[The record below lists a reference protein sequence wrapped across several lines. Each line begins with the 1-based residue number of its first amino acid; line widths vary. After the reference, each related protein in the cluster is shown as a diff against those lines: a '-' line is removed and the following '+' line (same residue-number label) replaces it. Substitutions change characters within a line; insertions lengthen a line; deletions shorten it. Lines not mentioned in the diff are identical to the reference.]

1 MIELYTDSTPNGFK
15 ISIALEELELEY
27 KAHNVDFSVEEQKTP
42 DFLAINPNGKI
53 PVIIDRDNDDFIV
66 IESGAILLY
75 IAEKTGKLLPNN
87 FKERSETIQWLMWQM
102 GGLGPMFGQLLV
114 FAVPFENR
122 LPEATQRY
130 QQETLRLLKVLDRR
144 LENREF
150 IVGDQHTIADV
161 ACFPWVRMT
170 QRAQIPLDEYPN
182 LDRWFQSLTKRP
194 AYQRGLAV
202 PRDKPDEKR
211 LKGFKAA
218 TVGIGS

>member
-27 KAHNVDFSVEEQKTP
+27 KAHNVDFSVNEQKTP
-42 DFLAINPNGKI
+42 EFLALNPNGKI

-75 IAEKTGKLLPNN
+75 LAEKTGKLLPTNS
-87 FKERSETIQWLMWQM
+87 KERSEVIQWLMWQM
-102 GGLGPMFGQLLV
+102 SSLGPMFGQLLV
-114 FAVPFENR
+114 FAVPYENR

-130 QQETLRLLKVLDRR
+130 QKETLRLLQVLDKR
-144 LENREF
+144 LEEREF
-150 IVGDQHTIADV
+150 IIGNQHTITDI

-170 QRAQIPLDEYPN
+170 QRAQIPLSGCPN
-182 LDRWFQSLTKRP
+182 LNRWFQSLAARS

-202 PRDKPDEKR
+202 PGDKPEEKR
-211 LKGFKAA
+211 LQGFKAA